1 MTMKPFPRTTVAGV
15 SLPRMLM
22 GTNWVYGYSHTGAAA
37 DKNIVRMNSNKEAIQ
52 AMLEA
57 YLAYDINAIMG
68 PISDKPFT
76 YDAIHAA
83 EDKTGKGIIQIDT
96 PTLVMDDNAQARKE
110 SEAILDK
117 SRKGGAT
124 FCLIHHSAAEQLV
137 NKNKRTMDRLP
148 DYLKMIRDRG
158 MIPGLSAHMPEL
170 ILYSDLNG
178 YDVETY
184 IQIYNCMGFM
194 MQVEIESV
202 NKIIWE
208 AKKPVMTIK
217 SMAAG
222 RCSPFVGITFSFS
235 TLRPCDMVTVGAMT
249 ADEVHEDVEIGMAAI
264 ERRRPDL
271 EGRNSPGAA
280 HGVDPCAAPHFLSP
294 SAPLCARLLRL
305 RRLLRRRP
313 GRLRGLAAPP
323 ALDAVD
329 QEGRKRDRDDGKE
342 DLLHRDVGQRKA
354 QNQEIREEIRA
365 RQAPVRDVGDGQR
378 QGVVAPAGPAL
389 PHDDPNAHP
398 DKGRPQHRRQERMG
412 RKVRQHRGKLLPNFV
427 KQRDAERGDGG
438 RPDKAR
444 AQVPE
449 REQIAGGVQHRR
461 DVRGRKSQPVLD
473 QEHEPDHAALRDAGL
488 LVDIVHAKGA
498 DHRADQ
504 DEGELPAVHPRAH
517 LPPKFLASI
526 GKHSF
531 SRSSLHLSLLQ
542 R

>member
-1 MTMKPFPRTTVAGV
+1 MKPFPRTTVAGV

-184 IQIYNCMGFM
+184 IQIYNQQDHLGGQEARDDH
-194 MQVEIESV
+194 QVHGGRPLLAVCGHHLLLQHPAPLRHGHRRRHDRRRGPRGRGDRHGRHRAPPPGPGGPQQPQQDRHHQVTRANRETPGSRARSGSV
-202 NKIIWE
+202 R
-208 AKKPVMTIK
+208 
-217 SMAAG
+217 G
-222 RCSPFVGITFSFS
+222 SPFFY
-235 TLRPCDMVTVGAMT
+235 P
-249 ADEVHEDVEIGMAAI
+249 
-264 ERRRPDL
+264 
-271 EGRNSPGAA
+271 
-280 HGVDPCAAPHFLSP
+280 
-294 SAPLCARLLRL
+294 RL
-305 RRLLRRRP
+305 RRY
-313 GRLRGLAAPP
+313 
-323 ALDAVD
+323 V
-329 QEGRKRDRDDGKE
+329 
-342 DLLHRDVGQRKA
+342 
-354 QNQEIREEIRA
+354 RA
-365 RQAPVRDVGDGQR
+365 FSGSVASSGG
-378 QGVVAPAGPAL
+378 APAACAGL
-389 PHDDPNAHP
+389 PH
-398 DKGRPQHRRQERMG
+398 RQPWMRSI
-412 RKVRQHRGKLLPNFV
+412 RK
-427 KQRDAERGDGG
+427 
-438 RPDKAR
+438 
-444 AQVPE
+444 
-449 REQIAGGVQHRR
+449 
-461 DVRGRKSQPVLD
+461 
-473 QEHEPDHAALRDAGL
+473 
-488 LVDIVHAKGA
+488 
-498 DHRADQ
+498 
-504 DEGELPAVHPRAH
+504 DESVTVMTEKKIFFTGM
-517 LPPKFLASI
+517 
-526 GKHSF
+526 
-531 SRSSLHLSLLQ
+531 
-542 R
+542 